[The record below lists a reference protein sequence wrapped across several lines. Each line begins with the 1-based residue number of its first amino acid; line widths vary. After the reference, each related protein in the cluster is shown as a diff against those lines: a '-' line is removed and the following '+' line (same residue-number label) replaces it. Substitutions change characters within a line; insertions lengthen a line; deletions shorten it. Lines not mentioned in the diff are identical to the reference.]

1 MSARNLGEARASL
14 DEARVLL
21 LRREK
26 SAPYPGEGCLPPLT
40 QLSEKEI
47 IFQQMIILLKIPRG
61 RKVRCV
67 NRILIFC
74 EAKNIHFIRI
84 YYQFN

>member
-26 SAPYPGEGCLPPLT
+26 SAPYPGEGCLPPLV
-40 QLSEKEI
+40 Q
-47 IFQQMIILLKIPRG
+47 
-61 RKVRCV
+61 V
-67 NRILIFC
+67 NVLYNHLTC
-74 EAKNIHFIRI
+74 HGLMGP
-84 YYQFN
+84 QSDLH

>member
-26 SAPYPGEGCLPPLT
+26 SAPYPGEGCLPPLLYVVLQSSPKPKYT
-40 QLSEKEI
+40 QILSHKER
-47 IFQQMIILLKIPRG
+47 IFTERSGPLKH
-61 RKVRCV
+61 
-67 NRILIFC
+67 L
-74 EAKNIHFIRI
+74 
-84 YYQFN
+84 